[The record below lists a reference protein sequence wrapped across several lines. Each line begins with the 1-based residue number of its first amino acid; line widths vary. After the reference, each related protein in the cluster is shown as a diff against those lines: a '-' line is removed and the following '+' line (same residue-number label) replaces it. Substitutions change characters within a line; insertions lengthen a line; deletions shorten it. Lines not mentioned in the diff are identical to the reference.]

1 MKKEESV
8 PATKRVKIDNAQ
20 RTMLIGVFAAS
31 LIVSASVVLMV
42 YFIRYIGFNARI
54 IGAKDAAITGYSD
67 AIKNSGACK
76 KPKGKIYTDAELQ
89 SCSPNDIEVNEVLD
103 SLRYNVLV
111 DMASNENLESIARDS
126 LSVCANKESGEKY
139 TYDELTKMYENA
151 RNDEERSYYLGMV
164 KLCSALRVVS
174 DALPTQR
181 NDEALMSSLNK
192 IFLISGWE
200 PESLSPAGNSSSSV
214 VTGLYTIP
222 VNLSID
228 ATSETTLRVLSNIEK
243 SIREFSIDSAK
254 IEWSGELNGTP
265 EITLTARAE
274 SYYMNP
280 VEYKETTQTIYAT
293 GKKKGANK

>member
-1 MKKEESV
+1 MKKEELAPV
-8 PATKRVKIDNAQ
+8 TKRAKIDSAQ
-20 RTMLIGVFAAS
+20 RTMLIGVFIASLVVAAS
-31 LIVSASVVLMV
+31 IVLIV
-42 YFIRYIGFNARI
+42 YFVRYIAFNAKV

-89 SCSPNDIEVNEVLD
+89 SCSPNDIETDDVAD

-111 DMASNENLESIARDS
+111 NMAANSSLESIARDS
-126 LSVCANKESGEKY
+126 LSVCVNAESGEKY
-139 TYDELTKMYENA
+139 TYSELNKMYEGA

-200 PESLSPAGNSSSSV
+200 PEALSPAGNSSSST

-222 VNLSID
+222 VSLSID

-243 SIREFSIDSAK
+243 SIREFSISSAK
-254 IEWSGELNGTP
+254 IEWSGELNGAP

-280 VEYKETTQTIYAT
+280 VEYNEVTQTIYAT
-293 GKKKGANK
+293 GKKKGAKK